1 MFDLLT
7 FTCVKAAVLKDYF
20 LQIGILTGVKM
31 FTALVTLQD
40 LILFLPAETGVD
52 IVVRVPTQIV

>member
-20 LQIGILTGVKM
+20 LQICILTEVKM

-40 LILFLPAETGVD
+40 LILFLPVETGVD
-52 IVVRVPTQIV
+52 IVLRVPTQIV

>member
-20 LQIGILTGVKM
+20 LQI
-31 FTALVTLQD
+31 
-40 LILFLPAETGVD
+40 
-52 IVVRVPTQIV
+52 

>member
-7 FTCVKAAVLKDYF
+7 FTCVKAAMLKDYF
-20 LQIGILTGVKM
+20 LQIVILTEVRM

-52 IVVRVPTQIV
+52 TVLRVPTQIV

>member
-20 LQIGILTGVKM
+20 LQIGILTEVKM

-52 IVVRVPTQIV
+52 IV

>member
-20 LQIGILTGVKM
+20 LQIG
-31 FTALVTLQD
+31 
-40 LILFLPAETGVD
+40 
-52 IVVRVPTQIV
+52 